1 MRASNIFLAIVL
13 LVPTATDAQLT
24 IRPGEYEYEM
34 AMDFGKP
41 GGAEAGKAVL
51 DAAGF
56 QNNKRRECITP
67 EDVKEKDFMKLMA
80 AEMEDANC
88 KLSDNK
94 TVGNKLTFTMTCEED
109 GMRITSTSEMTF
121 GTDSFSG
128 VSKATD
134 QDGRAFTMKVSA
146 KRIGECKK

>member
-1 MRASNIFLAIVL
+1 MRASNLLLAIVL
-13 LVPTATDAQLT
+13 LVPAASDAQFT

-34 AMDFGKP
+34 EMDFGKT

-56 QNNKRRECITP
+56 QKNKRRECITP

-88 KLSDNK
+88 KISDNK
-94 TVGNKLTFTMTCEED
+94 TAGNKLTFTTTCVED

-121 GTDSFSG
+121 GTDAFAG
-128 VSKATD
+128 VTKGKD
-134 QDGRAFTMKVSA
+134 QDGRVFSMKVSA
-146 KRIGECKK
+146 KRIGECGK